1 MNVNTYSDT
10 CGAVLLGNIWLVPM
24 ASSGGDTTCDNI
36 SYWERVSEGNAAVS
50 GAPVASPVVAG
61 SYQNTS
67 KTWEWPFP
75 CPHCAHLRKSPACTV
90 TITLSKSNKHIQMYM
105 EFPTSSYFSRTV
117 WEKKKEPVQGSCWDT
132 GKFHSWRLK
141 DYEIYTYF
149 CMLFLHD
156 IIPRK
161 PVPKRQRIW

>member
-1 MNVNTYSDT
+1 MNVNTYSNT
-10 CGAVLLGNIWLVPM
+10 CGAVLLDSTWLVPM

-36 SYWERVSEGNAAVS
+36 SYWEWVSEGNAAVS
-50 GAPVASPVVAG
+50 GAPVASPAVAG

-67 KTWEWPFP
+67 KTWKWPFP
-75 CPHCAHLRKSPACTV
+75 CPGCALLRKSPACTV
-90 TITLSKSNKHIQMYM
+90 TIPLSKSNKYIQMYT
-105 EFPTSSYFSRTV
+105 ELPTSRYFSRTV
-117 WEKKKEPVQGSCWDT
+117 WEKKRASSGLLLRHW
-132 GKFHSWRLK
+132 KFHSWRLK
-141 DYEIYTYF
+141 DYEKYIYF